1 MIEPS
6 PPNTSRPR
14 DSARAADNL
23 FEAFEGMIR
32 DGVLKEGDPLPPE
45 REIVQTYGVSRT
57 VVREAVLKLSNKGLV
72 DARPRFRP
80 VVRKPD
86 FDAAMDTVESVVGR
100 LLQDPGGVWN
110 LFETRI
116 MIEAMLVRQAATAC
130 APEDLERLRVALEAN
145 GAAVEDSEAFYAT
158 DKAFHSILYDIPR
171 NPLLPAIQR
180 AYSNWLEP
188 QWSRMPRLPARNRRN
203 HAAHSAIFEAIK
215 DGNADAAEAALRNHL
230 AEAWKQVEGTFKVS
244 EATGP

>member
-1 MIEPS
+1 MMNPS
-6 PPNTSRPR
+6 PQNAPQHR

-23 FEAFEGMIR
+23 FAAFEGMIR

-80 VVRKPD
+80 IVRKPD
-86 FDAAMDTVESVVGR
+86 FDTAMDTVESVVGR

-116 MIEAMLVRQAATAC
+116 MIEAMLVRQAAMAC
-130 APEDLERLRVALEAN
+130 SREDLDRLRAALDAN

-171 NPLLPAIQR
+171 NPLPLFSS
-180 AYSNWLEP
+180 SNFHGGPVTDKLC
-188 QWSRMPRLPARNRRN
+188 R
-203 HAAHSAIFEAIK
+203 K
-215 DGNADAAEAALRNHL
+215 DIL
-230 AEAWKQVEGTFKVS
+230 
-244 EATGP
+244 

>member
-1 MIEPS
+1 MNEPS
-6 PPNTSRPR
+6 SQNASQPR
-14 DSARAADNL
+14 DGARAADNL
-23 FEAFEGMIR
+23 FRAFEGMIR
-32 DGVLKEGDPLPPE
+32 EGVLKEGDPLPPE

-86 FDAAMDTVESVVGR
+86 FDAAMDTVENVVGR

-116 MIEAMLVRQAATAC
+116 MIEAMLVRQAATNC
-130 APEDLERLRVALEAN
+130 APEDLERLRLALEAN
-145 GAAVEDSEAFYAT
+145 GGAVEDSEAFYAT
-158 DKAFHSILYDIPR
+158 DKTFHSILYDIPR

-188 QWSRMPRLPARNRRN
+188 QWSRMPRLPERNRRN
-203 HAAHSAIFEAIK
+203 HAAHTEIY
-215 DGNADAAEAALRNHL
+215 DGIRSGDPDRAEKALRRHL
-230 AEAWKQVEGTFKVS
+230 AQAWEQVEGTFEIS
-244 EATGP
+244 EVTQ